1 MQAQAWH
8 YPVPVIFCDC
18 TRKSVFALVPGCRQ
32 HWIDLGTYVWKK
44 GSGKVVWGQIL
55 ASKNH
60 NWEFACYTT
69 SHCFSTYGVGIVCS
83 LNFRILRL
91 KNKKNKK
98 KHNSQIELERQIP
111 LFFRWCMLAWFSL
124 LENFFLLG
132 EGINEMMLVKHLVM
146 SLWGLWFSLTYF
158 NT

>member
-91 KNKKNKK
+91 KNKKKQKK
-98 KHNSQIELERQIP
+98 TQFSDWIGKADTSFLQMVHVSLVQSFGKLLPFGGRDKWDDVGKTSSNVIMRSVI
-111 LFFRWCMLAWFSL
+111 FFNIF
-124 LENFFLLG
+124 
-132 EGINEMMLVKHLVM
+132 
-146 SLWGLWFSLTYF
+146 
-158 NT
+158 